1 MAYSTQRATSD
12 GTLQD
17 LGLEIKFIDRVNVA
31 VFVDDV
37 PQVPGVDFEWVDD
50 TLIHFTNPVPTGSEV
65 LLQRNTA
72 LAGVLNI
79 FTLGA
84 VFDNPTMDENFQQL
98 LYIAQEAREGSTLEE
113 VFRNLN
119 MHGFRIQNLG
129 AGTEPGDA
137 INWQQYM
144 DDSLGAGG
152 ARVAAEAARD
162 AAVLARDAAQAAQ
175 GTASTAAGTATSAAS
190 AASISAGTASA
201 AATTAVSARD
211 TAIAQATAATD
222 AADEAEAA
230 KVAAEVAVAAVESA
244 QLPLFSVL
252 WWPQR
257 TAIPN
262 GFVAAD
268 GQTLSRSTYPQA
280 SAGVLAGNVPVATD
294 SEWLSN
300 LLMRGRYTLGDG
312 STTFRLPDYNG
323 KFAGSLGAVFLRGDG
338 TLSAAVAGVIQRDAF
353 QGHIHATK
361 TSVAGWS
368 TGGLAGE
375 GTNYSANVIGP
386 TAPVS
391 YDWIG
396 APKSDGVNGTP
407 RTASETRPLNVTGCW
422 VVKLFGSVV
431 NVGSAD
437 AAQLATDYA
446 NLAGRVSVLESIGKP
461 FTKEYVSAEQIITGG
476 GALTLNHGLGVVPK
490 LWARY
495 LVCKTAEH
503 GYSVGDV
510 IDVTHTQDAGTYYGV
525 SIVPDAINLVCRY
538 AASGPV
544 FFILHK
550 DSGGTINITATNW
563 RLIVRAWA

>member
-12 GTLQD
+12 GTLQN
-17 LGLEIKFIDRVNVA
+17 LSLEIKFIDRVNVA

-50 TLIHFTNPVPTGSEV
+50 TIIHFTNPVPNGSEV

-72 LAGVLNI
+72 LANVLNI

-190 AASISAGTASA
+190 AAAISEGTASA

-211 TAIAQATAATD
+211 TAIAQAAAAAD

-230 KVAAEVAVAAVESA
+230 QAAAEVAVAAVESA
-244 QLPLFSVL
+244 QLPMFGVL

-268 GQTLSRSTYPQA
+268 GQALSRSTYPQA
-280 SAGVLAGNVPVATD
+280 SAGVLAGNVPTATD
-294 SEWLSN
+294 AAWLADP
-300 LLMRGRYTLGDG
+300 LERGKYTVGDG

-323 KFAGSLGAVFLRGDG
+323 KFAGSLGAVFMRGDG
-338 TLSAAVAGVIQRDAF
+338 TLSAGVAGAIQRDQLGPMQYANHMSPGTTNVYISNVSGTKAALPRVEF
-353 QGHIHATK
+353 GSQAATVGAAPDESK
-361 TSVAGWS
+361 WVTN
-368 TGGLAGE
+368 TG
-375 GTNYSANVIGP
+375 
-386 TAPVS
+386 
-391 YDWIG
+391 D
-396 APKSDGVNGTP
+396 
-407 RTASETRPLNVTGCW
+407 ETRPLNVTGCW
-422 VVKLFGSVV
+422 IIKLFGAVTE
-431 NVGSAD
+431 VGSAN
-437 AAQLATDYA
+437 AAQLASDYA
-446 NLAGRVSVLESIGKP
+446 NLASRTTAVESKVAALEAGIKQTPELLWSGNAG
-461 FTKEYVSAEQIITGG
+461 TVGNV
-476 GALTLNHGLGVVPK
+476 LTLSRSLQ
-490 LWARY
+490 
-495 LVCKTAEH
+495 
-503 GYSVGDV
+503 VGDV
-510 IDVTHTQDAGTYYGV
+510 VWVVHEDATKFPSCAIVMTADKMVPGTLFGWSFGQGGGSACYFNGTNQLTV
-525 SIVPDAINLVCRY
+525 NLLTSGYPIGKVY
-538 AASGPV
+538 AS
-544 FFILHK
+544 
-550 DSGGTINITATNW
+550 
-563 RLIVRAWA
+563 RAKN